1 MKNFIIDLDCK
12 RIFEVSMHFHFNDDR
27 REEETNK
34 LTTNLTDSD
43 TYAQEE
49 IRTLTK
55 LMSEKSSEVEKE
67 YDPKN

>member
-1 MKNFIIDLDCK
+1 
-12 RIFEVSMHFHFNDDR
+12 MHFHFNDDR